1 MPEVTQHGWSSRS
14 SHRSRTIRM
23 SRRAVAL
30 PPLALVSLVLAQT
43 AACVVSESIP
53 GEPRL
58 SSALELRLGEPWIAN
73 EDAIP
78 RTGGLEERDD
88 HSFGPGDY
96 GWGESTNALRKEPFP
111 PPLVSIS
118 NRAQYLSLSG
128 TDVVTVTRT
137 ADSCVTPFPS
147 CDDGARAWLTCAR
160 ECAVPQLAMHC
171 LRACHSTLMRQMPSS
186 R

>member
-1 MPEVTQHGWSSRS
+1 
-14 SHRSRTIRM
+14 M

-30 PPLALVSLVLAQT
+30 PPLALVSLVFAQT

-96 GWGESTNALRKEPFP
+96 GWG
-111 PPLVSIS
+111 
-118 NRAQYLSLSG
+118 

-137 ADSCVTPFPS
+137 ADSAATGHALPTCVPLDIDASDAVVEVTVYEGTPSLF
-147 CDDGARAWLTCAR
+147 AAKRAS
-160 ECAVPQLAMHC
+160 
-171 LRACHSTLMRQMPSS
+171 RA
-186 R
+186 